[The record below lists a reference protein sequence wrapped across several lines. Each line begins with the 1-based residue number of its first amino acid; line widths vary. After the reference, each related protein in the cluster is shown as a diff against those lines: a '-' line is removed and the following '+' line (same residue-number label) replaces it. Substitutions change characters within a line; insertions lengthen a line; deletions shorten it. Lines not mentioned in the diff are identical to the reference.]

1 MNTYCTEQNSR
12 NDLISDKVVG
22 LRISLF
28 DGKRSSL
35 QQAFRRLSDWFKT
48 RRERKINRD
57 AFSHL
62 LKLDDDLLDDI
73 GVTRDSVRWAASLPL
88 SVDASRALEETAR
101 GRSSRLKEQDSNHTQ
116 I

>member
-1 MNTYCTEQNSR
+1 MNTYCTEQNSCT
-12 NDLISDKVVG
+12 DLINSGDH
-22 LRISLF
+22 RIPGSLYEET
-28 DGKRSSL
+28 RSKAH
-35 QQAFRRLSDWFKT
+35 QAYRRLSDWLKV
-48 RRERKINRD
+48 RHERKINRD

-62 LKLDDDLLDDI
+62 LKLEDDLLDDI

-101 GRSSRLKEQDSNHTQ
+101 GRCSRLSSQQAKQPQ